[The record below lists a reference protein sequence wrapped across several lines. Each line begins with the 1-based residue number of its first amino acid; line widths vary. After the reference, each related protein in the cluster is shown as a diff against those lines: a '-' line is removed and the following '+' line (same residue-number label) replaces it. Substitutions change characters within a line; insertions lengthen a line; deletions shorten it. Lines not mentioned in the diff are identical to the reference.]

1 MYRSQNQR
9 PARIPVGEGLLAMAV
24 GQLTHL
30 LLIYRYRQP
39 APTLAMYRS
48 QNQRPARI
56 PVGEGLLAMAVGQ
69 LTHLSL
75 IYRYRRQASSHS
87 GHVAPTKSAPGPDPC
102 GSGLAREGGVSV
114 TESITEPLLSQAS
127 QLHTLVLCSLS

>member
-1 MYRSQNQR
+1 M
-9 PARIPVGEGLLAMAV
+9 GEGLLAMAV

-56 PVGEGLLAMAVGQ
+56 PVGEGLLAKAACQ
-69 LTHLSL
+69 SL
-75 IYRYRRQASSHS
+75 
-87 GHVAPTKSAPGPDPC
+87 D
-102 GSGLAREGGVSV
+102 L
-114 TESITEPLLSQAS
+114 
-127 QLHTLVLCSLS
+127 